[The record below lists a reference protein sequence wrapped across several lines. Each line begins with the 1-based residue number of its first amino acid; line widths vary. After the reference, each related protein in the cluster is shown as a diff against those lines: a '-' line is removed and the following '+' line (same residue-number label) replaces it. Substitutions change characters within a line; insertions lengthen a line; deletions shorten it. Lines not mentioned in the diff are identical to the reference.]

1 MNDLLDNQ
9 LLMSGVIAGMA
20 AQGTKVVIH
29 LLTNGP
35 RGAATRFLETG
46 GMPSSHSAGVV
57 ALAVGAGLTHGWSSP
72 IFAVCAVFGYIVV
85 YDALGVR
92 RAAGMHAALLNE
104 LVVQLRHVMDEGFE
118 PRRLQTLLGHSG
130 PQVLAGI
137 LLGIS
142 IALIVC
148 S

>member
-1 MNDLLDNQ
+1 MDLLDNQ
-9 LLMSGVIAGMA
+9 LLMSGIIAGMA

-29 LLTNGP
+29 LLTHGP
-35 RGAATRFLETG
+35 RGAAARFLETG

-57 ALAVGAGLTHGWSSP
+57 ALASGAGLTHGWSSP
-72 IFAVCAVFGYIVV
+72 IFAVCAIFGYIVV

-104 LVVQLRHVMDEGFE
+104 LVLQLRHVMDEGFE

-130 PQVLAGI
+130 PQVLAGVV
-137 LLGIS
+137 LGFL

-148 S
+148 T